1 MGVVAANGQVLSP
14 RKTTSITI
22 DGKKITVGYGA
33 PSMRGRKVMGRLV
46 PYGEVWCA
54 GANDA
59 TSLDTEADLDIGG
72 LKVPKGSYTLWALP
86 NSDEW
91 RFIVNK
97 ETGQWHTEY
106 HEDQDLGRVKM
117 SVKAHPGSRGGFP
130 NRVILHGREQRQAG
144 TSLGKNRGFRTD
156 QRGAVR
162 RTQPAATKAARLDIV
177 ARMLWRR

>member
-1 MGVVAANGQVLSP
+1 MVRLASVAVLLLGVVAASGQTLSP

-72 LKVPKGSYTLWALP
+72 LKVPKGSYTIWALP

-106 HEDQDLGRVKM
+106 REDYDLGRVKM
-117 SVKAHPGSRGGFP
+117 NVKPISEPVEVFRIELSATGGNKGKLALIWENTEASVPVS
-130 NRVILHGREQRQAG
+130 V
-144 TSLGKNRGFRTD
+144 
-156 QRGAVR
+156 VR
-162 RTQPAATKAARLDIV
+162 
-177 ARMLWRR
+177 

>member
-1 MGVVAANGQVLSP
+1 MVRFAFATCAVLLLSVVAAHGQVLSP
-14 RKTTSITI
+14 RKTTSVTI

-59 TSLDTEADLDIGG
+59 TSLDTEADLEIGG

-106 HEDQDLGRVKM
+106 HEDLDLGRVKM
-117 SVKAHPGSRGGFP
+117 NVKSIAEPVEVLRIELSSTGGNKGRLALVWENTEASVPIS
-130 NRVILHGREQRQAG
+130 V
-144 TSLGKNRGFRTD
+144 
-156 QRGAVR
+156 VR
-162 RTQPAATKAARLDIV
+162 
-177 ARMLWRR
+177 